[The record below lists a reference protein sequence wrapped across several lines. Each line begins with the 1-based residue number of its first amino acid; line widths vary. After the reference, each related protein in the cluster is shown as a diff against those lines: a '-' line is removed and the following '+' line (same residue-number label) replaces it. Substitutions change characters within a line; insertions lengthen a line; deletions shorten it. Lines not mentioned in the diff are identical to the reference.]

1 MTMNNAGTKLIG
13 NLWYS
18 VKTKSTNKNRDRKG
32 NETQIKGIQN
42 NFNKTIKERFS
53 NLKKVKEAD
62 RTLNK

>member
-1 MTMNNAGTKLIG
+1 MTINNAGTKLTG

-18 VKTKSTNKNRDRKG
+18 VKTKSTNKNRERKG

-53 NLKKVKEAD
+53 NLKKVKETD
-62 RTLNK
+62 RTLSK